1 MLWLLEEYTLKRL
14 NNLDYKAPR
23 FSLEDEEKFYVS
35 SSEAGGRDK
44 KIFVEGLLTQRKNF
58 MSMMLGLPNTTYSQ
72 IIEMIE
78 LYNNDPEVQE
88 IELVINSPG
97 GEFDGLFDVVEVI
110 KASKKPIKSFVT
122 GMAASAAYAIA
133 AQTSKITAKSY
144 ATRVGSI
151 GVVASF
157 YRDEKEITIASSNAP
172 NKAPDVGTPEGRGVV
187 RTELD
192 ELEDLFLEHVADSRK
207 TTKEKV
213 IESYGQGSVFLAK
226 NALKRGM
233 IDAIS
238 DKKTQSFGGLKLMSL
253 EKTYE
258 DGIAAERDRV
268 VAHLIMGEKSG
279 AMDVASQAIKDGS
292 FMTSSLQATYLSAA
306 MDRSAHNAR
315 VEDSVELKNVS
326 RSDGDLETG
335 SERVLAI
342 LEDRMGVRI

>member
-14 NNLDYKAPR
+14 NNLNYNVSR
-23 FSLEDEEKFYVS
+23 VSLEDEDQFYAARDEI
-35 SSEAGGRDK
+35 EAKDG
-44 KIFVEGLLTQRKNF
+44 KIYVEGLLTQRKNF
-58 MSMMLGLPNTTYSQ
+58 MSMLLGLPNTTYSQ

-78 LYNNDPEVQE
+78 LYNDDPKVKQ
-88 IELVINSPG
+88 IELIINSPG
-97 GEFDGLFDVVEVI
+97 GEFDGLFDVVDAI
-110 KASKKPIKSFVT
+110 RYSKKPVTSYVT

-133 AQTSKITAKSY
+133 AQTAKITAKSY
-144 ATRVGSI
+144 ASRVGSI

-157 YRDEKEITIASSNAP
+157 YYDENEITIASSNAP
-172 NKAPDVGTPEGRGVV
+172 NKAPNVSTPEGQAIVQ
-187 RTELD
+187 TELN
-192 ELEDLFLEHVADSRK
+192 ELEELFLEHVATSRGI
-207 TTKEKV
+207 TKEKV

-238 DKKTQSFGGLKLMSL
+238 DKKTQSFGGLTLMSL

-279 AMDVASQAIKDGS
+279 AMDVAAQAIKDGS
-292 FMTSSLQATYLSAA
+292 PMTSSLQATYLSAA
-306 MDRSAHNAR
+306 IDRSSQKAR
-315 VEDSVELKNVS
+315 IEDSVELKNVS
-326 RSDGDLETG
+326 GSDAELANG

-342 LEDRMGVRI
+342 LEERMGVSI